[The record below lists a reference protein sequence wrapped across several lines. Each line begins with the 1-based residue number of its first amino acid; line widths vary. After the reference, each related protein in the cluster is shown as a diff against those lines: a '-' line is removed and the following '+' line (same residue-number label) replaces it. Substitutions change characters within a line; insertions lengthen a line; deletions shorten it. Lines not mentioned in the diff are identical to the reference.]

1 MMTTTK
7 NRTTRGKVMALGV
20 LLAALVASLMLTA
33 QPSHASTT
41 FTVDSTADY
50 GDVTRGDGKCD
61 IGTIMLLGERCTLRA
76 AIQEANATSGTDT
89 INFAIPAGQE
99 PVITPATQ
107 LPTITG
113 PVTINGYSQP
123 GAQPNTRAVG
133 TDAVLKIVLSGAS
146 APNAEGLVI
155 GASNSTVKGLVIN
168 RWFYGI
174 YIDGLNSTGN
184 RIAGNFIGTDPSGT
198 QSAGNYDGVRLR
210 YGSNNTVGG
219 TSAAQR
225 NVISGNLFSGVSL
238 GDGDTTANRVSGNY
252 IGTDA
257 SGTKDLGNSEQGV
270 YVHGRN
276 NVVGGTTAGER
287 NVISANNHE
296 GVLISGSDATGNKV
310 TGNYI
315 GTDASGTN
323 GLGNSTDGVRISAPN
338 NTVGGATAGERNV
351 ISANAYQGVRLDG
364 PNATGNKVMGN
375 YIGTDKY
382 GAAALG
388 NSADGVFVIHSPN
401 NAIGGG
407 TAAGRNVISANAGS
421 GVSVFGDDATGDRLL
436 QNSIFANGGLGMD
449 LGDDGPT
456 ANDSGDADTGPNN
469 LQNKP
474 VINSA
479 RTGSLKTTIKGSLN
493 STPNKTFAV
502 RFFSNPSGTDEGK
515 TFIGQK
521 SVTTDGS
528 GNVTF
533 SFVPTQKVGS
543 GRRVTATATSPAGS
557 TSEFSAPRT
566 VASS

>member
-1 MMTTTK
+1 MRTSTRYGATK
-7 NRTTRGKVMALGV
+7 GRMLALGA
-20 LLAALVASLMLTA
+20 LLAALVASLMLA
-33 QPSHASTT
+33 AKPSHASTT

-50 GDVTRGDGKCD
+50 GDAAPGDGKCD
-61 IGTIMLLGERCTLRA
+61 IGTIMLIGERCTLRA
-76 AIQEANATSGTDT
+76 AIQEANKTSGADT
-89 INFAIPAGQE
+89 IDFAIPAGQE

-123 GAQPNTRAVG
+123 GAQPNTKTVG
-133 TDAVLKIVLSGAS
+133 TDAVLKVVLSGAS
-146 APNAEGLVI
+146 AQYGNGLLI
-155 GASNSTVKGLVIN
+155 GGSNSTVKGLVIN
-168 RWFYGI
+168 RWPQHGI
-174 YIDGLNSTGN
+174 RIDGPDATGN
-184 RIAGNFIGTDPSGT
+184 KITGNYIGTDATGT
-198 QSAGNYDGVRLR
+198 KDLGNLNNGVGITL
-210 YGSNNTVGG
+210 GSNNIVGG
-219 TSAAQR
+219 TTAGAR
-225 NVISGNLFSGVSL
+225 NVISGNKNDGVLIFGSNAT
-238 GDGDTTANRVSGNY
+238 GDKVIGNY
-252 IGTDA
+252 VGTDA
-257 SGTKDLGNSEQGV
+257 SGTKDLGNLNNGV
-270 YVHGRN
+270 G
-276 NVVGGTTAGER
+276 
-287 NVISANNHE
+287 I
-296 GVLISGSDATGNKV
+296 
-310 TGNYI
+310 
-315 GTDASGTN
+315 
-323 GLGNSTDGVRISAPN
+323 DGAPN
-338 NTVGGATAGERNV
+338 NAIGGAMDGERNV
-351 ISANAYQGVRLDG
+351 ISANAYQGVKIEN

-407 TAAGRNVISANAGS
+407 TVAGRNVISANAGS

-449 LGDDGPT
+449 LGDDGLT
-456 ANDSGDADTGPNN
+456 ANDPGDADTGPND

-515 TFIGQK
+515 TFIGQE

-533 SFVPTQKVGS
+533 SFVPAQKVGS
-543 GRRVTATATSPAGS
+543 GRRVTATATGPGGN

-566 VASS
+566 VVST